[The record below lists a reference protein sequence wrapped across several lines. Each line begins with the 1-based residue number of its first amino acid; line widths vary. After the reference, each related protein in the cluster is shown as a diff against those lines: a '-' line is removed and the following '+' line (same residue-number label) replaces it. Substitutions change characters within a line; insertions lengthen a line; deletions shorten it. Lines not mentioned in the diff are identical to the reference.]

1 MNMPWE
7 QADIT
12 TTDYAIGGK
21 LIAAKVIVNEDAM
34 HVFNTDAQAKHEM
47 RVRLV
52 MELAQEMLNSNL
64 VEINQMRNPI
74 DMSTTIVARAYVAPD
89 ATVKLLRTL
98 NTR

>member
-21 LIAAKVIVNEDAM
+21 LIAAKVIVSEDAM
-34 HVFNTDAQAKHEM
+34 QIFNADTQARQEM

-74 DMSTTIVARAYVAPD
+74 TLIARAYVAPD